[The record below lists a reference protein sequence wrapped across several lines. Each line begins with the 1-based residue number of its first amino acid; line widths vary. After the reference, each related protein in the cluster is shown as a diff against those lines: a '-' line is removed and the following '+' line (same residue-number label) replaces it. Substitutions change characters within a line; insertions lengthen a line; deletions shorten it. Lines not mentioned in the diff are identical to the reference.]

1 MKDCGL
7 HLESNKE
14 IFAGFKMG
22 GQIGFVFQQ
31 EFTLALACWEID
43 GKQTSYMVV
52 GNNLCEK

>member
-22 GQIGFVFQQ
+22 GQIDRICISAGVHFGSN
-31 EFTLALACWEID
+31 LLGDRWEAD
-43 GKQTSYMVV
+43 
-52 GNNLCEK
+52 